1 MAEKD
6 IIFMV
11 IAKDEETMKNFQND
25 CSKDYIGIQKLANEL
40 NALYPEAYKMVKKV
54 FEIALEDSK
63 MFNDV
68 VQTVE
73 DYTDFFEDI
82 EGFENI
88 FESINDIL
96 DESED
101 DDDEDD

>member
-1 MAEKD
+1 MGEKD

-88 FESINDIL
+88 FEAINEI
-96 DESED
+96 S
-101 DDDEDD
+101 DDEDEEGEDD

>member
-88 FESINDIL
+88 FEAINEI
-96 DESED
+96 S
-101 DDDEDD
+101 DDEDEEGEDD

>member
-1 MAEKD
+1 MAEKN

-88 FESINDIL
+88 FEAINEI
-96 DESED
+96 S
-101 DDDEDD
+101 DDEDEEGEDD